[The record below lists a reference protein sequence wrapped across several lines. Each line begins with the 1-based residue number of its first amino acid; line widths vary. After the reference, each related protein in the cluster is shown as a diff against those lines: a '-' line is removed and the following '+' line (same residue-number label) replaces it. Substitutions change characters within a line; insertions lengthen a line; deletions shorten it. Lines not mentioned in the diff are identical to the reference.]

1 MEENKEYLNLDIN
14 NSKKNIK
21 KVSSKR
27 KISSGILKSTK
38 SNISTEK
45 ERIPKSSN
53 CITWDNNAIN
63 EQQNYRKK
71 HPLDK
76 TKLKNSKSKFSN
88 NIIYNEEDVYMKGLN
103 KVNQL
108 NDEFIQKVIKALS
121 GNNKNVKRIRSC
133 LTFGKFQRQY
143 DMREF
148 YQVTDMENIFDESL
162 GQEQKLTLQNTL
174 YNKICKDVIEIY

>member
-63 EQQNYRKK
+63 EQQNWIKK
-71 HPLDK
+71 
-76 TKLKNSKSKFSN
+76 
-88 NIIYNEEDVYMKGLN
+88 KGNL
-103 KVNQL
+103 L
-108 NDEFIQKVIKALS
+108 YLS
-121 GNNKNVKRIRSC
+121 
-133 LTFGKFQRQY
+133 
-143 DMREF
+143 F
-148 YQVTDMENIFDESL
+148 YI
-162 GQEQKLTLQNTL
+162 
-174 YNKICKDVIEIY
+174 